1 MREVADFLAPFDR
14 AMSEVYAQRS
24 GRTAAECVAWM
35 KAETYMS
42 GADAIE
48 RGFADALLP
57 ADQTTR
63 DSKTKAS
70 DRERG
75 AVTALELKLLAGG
88 DTVAIRAA
96 ELAALDPSNRAL
108 QQRLHGLQDEAAAA
122 QAAAAVAQERSGLES
137 QLLQLQNDTAALRAR
152 ELAALDPSNRA
163 IQEMIH
169 ALTDLQA
176 AAQAAAAV
184 AQERA
189 GIQQQLWQLEGNTA
203 AIRAAELAGLDA
215 SNRALMEQVFALQD
229 QQAATQAASQAAQE
243 AAQAEQAIAQE
254 RAGLMQQLWQ
264 LTGDTASIRAA
275 ALAGLDP
282 SNRALQEQ
290 IYAISD
296 AQDAAKAAQALAD
309 AWKTVGDSIMDEITR
324 IRGLGTT
331 GGASFASLQG
341 QFNAAVTAARG
352 GDQDAAKGL
361 PELSKSLL
369 DAAALA
375 ATSRQELARVEAQTA
390 GALQSV
396 YDMIG
401 SAVGASGA
409 ATSAVL
415 GTAASN
421 DNSSSSGAQ
430 WWTTFANTAS
440 AASAGGG
447 NDDLIAA
454 VDRLRAQVESMQADN
469 NKGHATTA
477 EGTGKTASVLDRA
490 QRASGGDSLAVEQ
503 AA

>member
-1 MREVADFLAPFDR
+1 M
-14 AMSEVYAQRS
+14 
-24 GRTAAECVAWM
+24 
-35 KAETYMS
+35 
-42 GADAIE
+42 
-48 RGFADALLP
+48 
-57 ADQTTR
+57 
-63 DSKTKAS
+63 
-70 DRERG
+70 
-75 AVTALELKLLAGG
+75 
-88 DTVAIRAA
+88 
-96 ELAALDPSNRAL
+96 
-108 QQRLHGLQDEAAAA
+108 
-122 QAAAAVAQERSGLES
+122 
-137 QLLQLQNDTAALRAR
+137 ALRAR
-152 ELAALDPSNRA
+152 ELAELDPTNRA
-163 IQEMIH
+163 LREQIF

-176 AAQAAAAV
+176 AQAAATQAAQEA

-189 GIQQQLWQLEGNTA
+189 GIEQQLLQLQGRTA
-203 AIRAAELAGLDA
+203 ELRERELAGLDA
-215 SNRALMEQVFALQD
+215 SNRALMGQVYALQD
-229 QQAATQAASQAAQE
+229 QQAATAAATQAAQE

-254 RAGLMQQLWQ
+254 RVGLMSQLWQ

-275 ALAGLDP
+275 QLASLDP

-296 AQDAAKAAQALAD
+296 AQDAARAGQSLAD
-309 AWKTVGDSIMDEITR
+309 AWKSVGDSIMDEITR

-421 DNSSSSGAQ
+421 DNSSTSGAQ

-447 NDDLIAA
+447 NDDMVAA
-454 VDRLRAQVESMQADN
+454 IDRLRAQVESMQADN
-469 NKGHATTA
+469 NKGHANTA
-477 EGTGKTASVLDRA
+477 DRAGKGSDVLDAVARN
-490 QRASGGDSLAVEQ
+490 GGGSAFATEQ